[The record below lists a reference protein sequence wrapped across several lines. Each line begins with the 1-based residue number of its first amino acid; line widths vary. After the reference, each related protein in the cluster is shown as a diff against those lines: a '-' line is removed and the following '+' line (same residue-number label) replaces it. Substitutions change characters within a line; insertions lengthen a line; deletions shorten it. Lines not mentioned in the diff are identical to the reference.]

1 MQSQDVQPGSAGSLE
16 RVVSDVQNV
25 PDGLA
30 FAPDGTLFIS
40 CYEPSRI
47 YRWRDGGPLEVLI
60 EDPHATTIA
69 HPTNV
74 ALKGAKMYTA
84 NLGRWHITEI
94 DLSSL

>member
-1 MQSQDVQPGSAGSLE
+1 LRE
-16 RVVSDVQNV
+16 
-25 PDGLA
+25 
-30 FAPDGTLFIS
+30 
-40 CYEPSRI
+40 
-47 YRWRDGGPLEVLI
+47 GGPLERLI

>member
-1 MQSQDVQPGSAGSLE
+1 MADVH
-16 RVVSDVQNV
+16 NV

-30 FAPDGTLFIS
+30 FAPDGSLFIS

-47 YRWRDGGPLEVLI
+47 YRWREDRGLELLI
-60 EDPHATTIA
+60 EDRAATTIA

-74 ALKGAKMYTA
+74 ALKGDRLYTA

-94 DLSSL
+94 DLRGLR